1 MRLNHL
7 AVFASVAALA
17 ACSDAPLTQAEPTD
31 PYDISQ
37 VTILKPEQYA
47 ANGITAT
54 PAPQSGRGAGPS
66 MLIQPEEPCY
76 ENCPVPEP
84 QPPPRAYLDYFT
96 SSTKTNNGTQKTLE
110 LWTYQQAHNNME
122 SMVLRASYQV
132 VGAQEWKG
140 CGATPGQFDSDYK
153 VAFGAPTELTGSR
166 WASYPSHAAF
176 VWRISVNHTF
186 TAQYGYVVYGTARS
200 KTFPSGHTVCW

>member
-7 AVFASVAALA
+7 ALFAAVAALA
-17 ACSDAPLTQAEPTD
+17 ACSDAPVTQPEAND
-31 PYDISQ
+31 PFDLSE

-47 ANGITAT
+47 AHGITTT
-54 PAPQSGRGAGPS
+54 PTPQHREPVMAIDPV
-66 MLIQPEEPCY
+66 EPCY
-76 ENCPVPEP
+76 ENCPVE
-84 QPPPRAYLDYFT
+84 PPPPPPQARLDYFT
-96 SSTKTNNGTQKTLE
+96 SSTKSNYNGIKTIQ

-140 CGATPGQFDSDYK
+140 CGATPAQFDSDYK
-153 VAFGAPTELTGSR
+153 VAFGAPTELTASRTAQYGS
-166 WASYPSHAAF
+166 SAAF
-176 VWRISVNHTF
+176 VWRIKVDHTF

-200 KTFPSGHTVCW
+200 KTFYSSHTACW

>member
-7 AVFASVAALA
+7 ALFAAVAALA
-17 ACSDAPLTQAEPTD
+17 ACSDAPVTQAEAND
-31 PYDISQ
+31 PFDLSE

-47 ANGITAT
+47 AHGITTT
-54 PAPQSGRGAGPS
+54 PTPQHRAPLAV
-66 MLIQPEEPCY
+66 IEPCY
-76 ENCPVPEP
+76 PGDPCETE
-84 QPPPRAYLDYFT
+84 PPPPPPTAYLDYFT
-96 SSTKTNNGTQKTLE
+96 SSTKSNNGITKTIQ

-140 CGATPGQFDSDYK
+140 CGATPAQFDSDYK
-153 VAFGAPTELTGSR
+153 VAFGAPTELTASR
-166 WASYPSHAAF
+166 TASYGSSAAF
-176 VWRISVNHTF
+176 VWRIKVDHTF

-200 KTFPSGHTVCW
+200 KTFYSSHTACW